1 MTIKNAKQCLRE
13 EVIPALRG
21 SPYFDVAS
29 IKHLLTEK
37 DVHVERETLSRYVYE
52 LGSESQ
58 IHNAGRGWYSTIEQ
72 EFRLNSEPVAEIIS
86 TLEKEFPLL
95 DFSCWSTQQINTFMH
110 HLLAKFVTFIHVDRD
125 LMASVFDFFR
135 DAGYDVYLN
144 PTRRE
149 AKKSFSVGKKTVVV
163 RPNVTKAPR

>member
-13 EVIPALRG
+13 EVIPALCDR

-58 IHNAGRGWYSTIEQ
+58 IYNAGRGWYSAIEQ

-86 TLEKEFPLL
+86 TLEKKFSLL
-95 DFSCWSTQQINTFMH
+95 DFSCWSTRQINPFMH
-110 HLLAKFVTFIHVDRD
+110 HLLAKFVTFIHVDRRKRA
-125 LMASVFDFFR
+125 LFNNS
-135 DAGYDVYLN
+135 
-144 PTRRE
+144 TTQH
-149 AKKSFSVGKKTVVV
+149 S
-163 RPNVTKAPR
+163 

>member
-13 EVIPALRG
+13 EVIPALRER

-58 IHNAGRGWYSTIEQ
+58 IYNAGRGWYSAIEQ

-86 TLEKEFPLL
+86 TLEKKFSLL
-95 DFSCWSTQQINTFMH
+95 DFSCWSTMLTGGSGRCSIIQQLNTVSLILFCDGISLTINPAFTP
-110 HLLAKFVTFIHVDRD
+110 HLNH
-125 LMASVFDFFR
+125 
-135 DAGYDVYLN
+135 
-144 PTRRE
+144 
-149 AKKSFSVGKKTVVV
+149 
-163 RPNVTKAPR
+163 